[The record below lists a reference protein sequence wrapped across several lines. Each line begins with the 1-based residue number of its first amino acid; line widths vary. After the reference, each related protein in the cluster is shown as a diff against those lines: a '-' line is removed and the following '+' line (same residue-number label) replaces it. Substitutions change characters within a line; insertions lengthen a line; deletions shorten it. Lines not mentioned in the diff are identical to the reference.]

1 MFAVGPH
8 ERQTASG
15 YRRQAEEI
23 RLLSEEQRGLSLHKF
38 AISWRRCLKNCQSLL
53 EWAGLPRIPGCEGSV
68 LSFAQNL
75 IGQGKPRERGVGL
88 DPARRQP
95 RWTQGCPA
103 ERPRPGSTMHC
114 GPRHSER
121 RVPAWQ
127 VRPGPAPPIPHF
139 YPLGVARILPGRS
152 PPCLPPATA
161 LGICRPTLG
170 QESSPCRGGR
180 SRVSLEARSSGGA
193 GLLGLSPL
201 QLFGSVGPRGRLLS
215 LG

>member
-75 IGQGKPRERGVGL
+75 IGQGKPRERGAGL

-127 VRPGPAPPIPHF
+127 VRPGPSHSSF
-139 YPLGVARILPGRS
+139 LPSRGRS
-152 PPCLPPATA
+152 NFTWPLPSVPASRHGSGHLQTYPRA
-161 LGICRPTLG
+161 GIKPLSWG
-170 QESSPCRGGR
+170 QEQGVVGGKELWRGGI
-180 SRVSLEARSSGGA
+180 A
-193 GLLGLSPL
+193 GT
-201 QLFGSVGPRGRLLS
+201 
-215 LG
+215 